1 MNATLYDCMQIE
13 IDLAYNILSDLIL
26 PKNLTIKLITII
38 YCDKINTIILIMVT
52 QVELSFT

>member
-1 MNATLYDCMQIE
+1 MQIE
-13 IDLAYNILSDLIL
+13 IGLDYNILSDLIL

-52 QVELSFT
+52 RVEMSFTWAL